1 MTTMLQQLSVKW
13 MERRDALQYKGKA
26 ADRAVLEYF
35 VGAALAL
42 ELAGHPSA
50 KHVQVCTGLVLATAP
65 YPNGTVAGW
74 AMGKADAAKTEETL
88 RSLG

>member
-26 ADRAVLEYF
+26 VDRAVFEYF
-35 VGAALAL
+35 VGAGTAL

-50 KHVQVCTGLVLATAP
+50 QHVQVCTVTVLATAP

-74 AMGKADAAKTEETL
+74 AMGKADAAKTERTVE
-88 RSLG
+88 G